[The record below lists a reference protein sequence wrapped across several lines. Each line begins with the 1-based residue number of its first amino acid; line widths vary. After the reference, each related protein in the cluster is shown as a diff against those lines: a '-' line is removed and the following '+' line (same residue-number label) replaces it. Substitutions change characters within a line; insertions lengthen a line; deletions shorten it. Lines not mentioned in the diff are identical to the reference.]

1 MTNVHNSQN
10 IEGTRVG
17 KEFVRKSSGL
27 VRVMSPYS
35 AFAYNVLNIGV
46 IFPWV
51 YLLSLALF
59 PNANVTLGILLTGI
73 FTIFLAIAYSGIA
86 VTMPRTGGDYI
97 FQSRT
102 LKPYLGFAIVATM
115 IIVFFFQWA
124 AISGWLVSVLG
135 LAPMF
140 MGFGLIYHNMN
151 LVNLSSFFLTPTGI
165 WITTIITGAVATMV
179 LSFGFKWFVKI
190 QWWMWYGFLLSTTLM
205 IIFFALTPTTSFI
218 SKFNNNMAF
227 LVPSVHNYYQY
238 VYIQSIKSGFT
249 PYTGK
254 GFSFIATLAVMPIAL
269 TSLGWVGYAQEQAGE
284 IQKASSLKHQF
295 FINVG
300 GGIFS
305 TILMMLLSFFLIRS
319 VGQQWLAAAAYGN
332 YLTAQVSMPIAP
344 WFSDLSVVLT
354 NNPVLFFL
362 LIVGIFLNA
371 VQIVFNVAVGWTRV
385 AFAMSM
391 DRVLP
396 KYLSNVNS
404 RLHTPVLAYL
414 TYFILGYVLMG
425 YIYNFVPSY
434 IYFAL
439 AVTAVAT
446 IMYIGTALGASLLPF
461 VKKQIYQTSPISK
474 YKIGKIPLI
483 TLSGAIAVGFS
494 IWMLA
499 YYILN
504 PGYGV
509 SSPLSD
515 TLMVLIFIFWIVYY
529 FVRRAWLR
537 KKGIELDF
545 VYKEVPPT

>member
-1 MTNVHNSQN
+1 MTNVHDSQN

-140 MGFGLIYHNMN
+140 MGFGLIYHNMT

-165 WITTIITGAVATMV
+165 WITTIITGALATV
-179 LSFGFKWFVKI
+179 ILSFGFKWFVKI
-190 QWWMWYGFLLSTTLM
+190 QWWMWYGFLLSTILM
-205 IIFFALTPTTSFI
+205 IILFALTPTTSFI

-227 LVPSVHNYYQY
+227 LTPSIHNYYQY
-238 VYIQSIKSGFT
+238 VYTQSIKSGFT

-254 GFSFIATLAVMPIAL
+254 GFSFIASLAVMPIAL

-344 WFSDLSVVLT
+344 WFSDLAVVLT

-362 LIVGIFLNA
+362 LIIGIFLNA

-446 IMYIGTALGASLLPF
+446 IMYTGTALGASLLPF

-483 TLSGAIAVGFS
+483 TLSGGIAVGFS

-529 FVRRAWLR
+529 FVRRAWLK

>member
-1 MTNVHNSQN
+1 VTNVHDSQN

-140 MGFGLIYHNMN
+140 MGFGLIYHNMT

-165 WITTIITGAVATMV
+165 WITTIITGALATV
-179 LSFGFKWFVKI
+179 ILSFGFKWFVKI
-190 QWWMWYGFLLSTTLM
+190 QWWMWYGFLLSTILM
-205 IIFFALTPTTSFI
+205 IILFALTPTTSFI

-227 LVPSVHNYYQY
+227 LTPSIHNYYQY
-238 VYIQSIKSGFT
+238 VYTQSIKSGFT

-254 GFSFIATLAVMPIAL
+254 GFSFIASLAVMPIAL

-344 WFSDLSVVLT
+344 WFSDLAVVLT

-362 LIVGIFLNA
+362 LIIGIFLNA

-446 IMYIGTALGASLLPF
+446 IMYTGTALGASLLPF

-483 TLSGAIAVGFS
+483 TLSGGIAVGFS

-529 FVRRAWLR
+529 FVRRAWLK